1 MDFSQE
7 RITTIHDYSINGQKI
22 ADRISKLSLV
32 RPGVVIIPML
42 YDEIKSDS
50 LQPIVDQLNK
60 CSYIKQVTIALSAED
75 SSQYREVLDFFGELN
90 IPHIVV
96 WCNGPRIQKI
106 LEEMK
111 EKELDITTFIGK
123 GKDVWIAIGVASL
136 YGYAIA
142 FHDAD
147 IKTYDKYLPAKLLY
161 PIIEPELDFFY
172 NKGYYARIDTE
183 SRQMFGRVH
192 RLFVEPLMET
202 VVKDIDNS
210 SEILQYL
217 QAFRY
222 PLSGE
227 FAMTKDLAMNIR
239 IPSDWGLELGLLGE
253 VYRNTTMK
261 RISQIDLGF
270 YNHKHQS
277 MGSNVSEGLC
287 KMANDIF
294 TTFIRLLSENTN
306 IQISIPLL
314 HSISVKYKRLAQ
326 DVIRQYHAD
335 AICNDLKHN
344 RHQEETYVDTFAN
357 IIQQSKTEYF
367 RDNSDVLMPDWK
379 RALSAIP
386 NLNKRFRNAA
396 LEDCIEHSKY
406 NTVK

>member
-7 RITTIHDYSINGQKI
+7 RITTIHDCGINGQKI

-32 RPGVVIIPML
+32 RPSVVIIPML

-50 LQPIVDQLNK
+50 LQLILDQLNK
-60 CSYIKQVTIALSAED
+60 SNYIKQITIALSAED
-75 SSQYREVLDFFGELN
+75 SSQYREVLDFFGKLH

-106 LEEMK
+106 MEEMK
-111 EKELDITTFIGK
+111 EKELDITPFTGK

-172 NKGYYARIDTE
+172 NKGYYARIDIE

-192 RLFVEPLMET
+192 RLFVEPLIET
-202 VVKDIDNS
+202 VVKDINKS
-210 SEILQYL
+210 SEILRYL

-239 IPSDWGLELGLLGE
+239 IPSDWGFEVGLLGE

-277 MGSNVSEGLC
+277 MGSDVSEGLS

-294 TTFIRLLSENTN
+294 ITFIRLLSENTN

-326 DVIRQYHAD
+326 DLIRQYHAD
-335 AICNDLKHN
+335 AICNDLKYN
-344 RHQEETYVDTFAN
+344 RHQEETHVDTFAD

-367 RDNSDVLMPDWK
+367 RNTSDVLMPDWK

-396 LEDCIEHSKY
+396 LEDCIEYSKY
-406 NTVK
+406 NTTK

>member
-7 RITTIHDYSINGQKI
+7 RITTIHDYSINGQKVTE
-22 ADRISKLSLV
+22 RINKLSLV

-50 LQPIVDQLNK
+50 LQLIVDQLNK
-60 CSYIKQVTIALSAED
+60 SSYLKQITIALSAEN
-75 SSQYREVLDFFGELN
+75 SAQYREVLDFFGQLD

-96 WCNGPRIQKI
+96 WCNGPRIQNI
-106 LEEMK
+106 LEDMK
-111 EKELDITTFIGK
+111 EKELDITSFSGK

-172 NKGYYARIDTE
+172 NKGYYSRIDTE
-183 SRQMFGRVH
+183 SSQMFGRVH
-192 RLFVEPLMET
+192 RLFVEPLIET
-202 VVKDIDNS
+202 VIKDIDRS
-210 SEILQYL
+210 SSLLNYL
-217 QAFRY
+217 QSFRY

-227 FAMTKDLAMNIR
+227 FAMTRDLAMNIR

-253 VYRNTTMK
+253 VYRNTAMK
-261 RISQIDLGF
+261 RISQVDLGF

-277 MGSNVSEGLC
+277 MGSDVSEGLS
-287 KMANDIF
+287 KMVNDIF
-294 TTFIRLLSENTN
+294 TTFIRLLGENTN
-306 IQISIPLL
+306 IQISVPFL
-314 HSISVKYKRLAQ
+314 HSISVRYKRFSQ
-326 DVIRQYHAD
+326 DLIRQYHAD
-335 AICNDLKHN
+335 AIFNDLKYN
-344 RHQEETYVDTFAN
+344 RHQEEIYVDTFAK
-357 IIQQSKTEYF
+357 IIQQSKNDYF
-367 RDNSDVLMPDWK
+367 KDTSEVLLPDWK

-406 NTVK
+406 YSVK

>member
-50 LQPIVDQLNK
+50 LKLIIDQLNK
-60 CSYIKQVTIALSAED
+60 SSYIKQVTIALSAED
-75 SSQYREVLDFFGELN
+75 SSQYRGVLDFFGQLN

-111 EKELDITTFIGK
+111 EKELDITTFTGK

-183 SRQMFGRVH
+183 NKQMFGRVH

-202 VVKDIDNS
+202 VVKDINNK
-210 SEILQYL
+210 EILQYL

-239 IPSDWGLELGLLGE
+239 IPSDWGLEVGLLGE

-277 MGSNVSEGLC
+277 MGSDVSEGLS

-326 DVIRQYHAD
+326 DLIRQYHAD

-344 RHQEETYVDTFAN
+344 RHQEETYVDTFAK

-367 RDNSDVLMPDWK
+367 KDTSDVLMPDWK

-406 NTVK
+406 NSVK